1 MKIKAVLY
9 DMDGTLIDS
18 EKLQKLA
25 WTERAA
31 LRGVTI
37 GKEFYRGAMGRNIR
51 RVKELLTELYPNIGD
66 TDTLYEEKEALYR
79 GWMDER
85 GIPVMPGAHRV
96 LGELG
101 VRGVKQCV
109 CTSTSR
115 HSAVPTL
122 QKAGLYHKFDDI
134 VCGDDI
140 TQSKPNPEIFLRGA
154 EKLGVDI
161 SECAVIEDAPAGI
174 MAGLASGAKVF
185 IVPGLLPVEEELT
198 SRCTCVQSLY
208 ELLDLLD

>member
-37 GKEFYRGAMGRNIR
+37 GPEFYKGAMGRNIR
-51 RVKELLTELYPNIGD
+51 RVKELLTELYPNIGN

-79 GWMDER
+79 GWMEER
-85 GIPVMPGAHRV
+85 GIPVMPGAHKL

-122 QKAGLYHKFDDI
+122 QRAGLYPKVDAV

-140 TQSKPNPEIFLRGA
+140 TQSKPDPQIFLLGA
-154 EKLGVDI
+154 QKLNVDI
-161 SECAVIEDAPAGI
+161 RECAVIEDAPAGI

-185 IVPGLLPVEEELT
+185 VVPGLLPLEEELAAK
-198 SRCTCVQSLY
+198 CTCISSLY

>member
-37 GKEFYRGAMGRNIR
+37 GQEFYLGAMGRNIR

-66 TDTLYEEKEALYR
+66 VDTLYEEKEALYR

-85 GIPVMPGAHRV
+85 GIPVMPGAHRL
-96 LGELG
+96 LGTLRMHG
-101 VRGVKQCV
+101 IKQCV

-122 QKAGLYHKFDDI
+122 NKAGLYHKVDCV

-140 TQSKPNPEIFLRGA
+140 TQSKPDPQIFLRGA

-161 SECAVIEDAPAGI
+161 AECAIIEDATAGI
-174 MAGLASGAKVF
+174 MAGLAAGAKVF
-185 IVPGLLPVEEELT
+185 IVPGLLPIDEELKKQ
-198 SRCTCVQSLY
+198 CTCIDSLY

>member
-25 WTERAA
+25 WAERAA

-37 GKEFYRGAMGRNIR
+37 GPEFYKGAMGRNIR

-66 TDTLYEEKEALYR
+66 VDTLYEEKEALYR
-79 GWMDER
+79 GWMEER
-85 GIPVMPGAHRV
+85 GIPVMPGAHRL
-96 LGELG
+96 LGTLG
-101 VRGVKQCV
+101 LRGVKQCV

-122 QKAGLYHKFDDI
+122 QKAGLLPKVDAV

-140 TQSKPNPEIFLRGA
+140 TQSKPDPQIFLRGA

-161 SECAVIEDAPAGI
+161 HECAVIEDAPAGI

-185 IVPGLLPVEEELT
+185 AVPGLLPLEEELAN
-198 SRCTCVQSLY
+198 RCTCIKSLY
-208 ELLDLLD
+208 ELIDLLD